1 MLRVQRCPAQRSTCT
16 PPSACEAM
24 GTDAGAALLAGLH
37 GVNSGFQWSSLEKD
51 IFKNT
56 KGEMSLTNSLLRALI
71 MEKQSS
77 D

>member
-1 MLRVQRCPAQRSTCT
+1 
-16 PPSACEAM
+16 M